1 MAYTFVTLFQ
11 KMNTID
17 RLTQYMQEAGEAG
30 RREMSA
36 AIGVSHVMIGRMVQ
50 RLTEEG
56 VLKETGYAPSGGG
69 RPEKRYRYNG
79 AHACVLLFR
88 MNEEENRGTLELLDM
103 QGRLLEQQS
112 ARFTHLHAE
121 ILDGWLDTLTRRWQ
135 RKVRHMALCVPQAQ
149 VIHELMT
156 HLKQERGLNVIPL
169 NTAEALAD
177 KHPHTLTLLC
187 RQGMPPQ
194 AAYRSAAELLPC
206 NHLHML
212 PLPDRWETMD
222 YSDHTLTEEMICR
235 LLQSLTCVLA
245 PESVVLYCDYLTERL
260 IPRIRYNLSAK
271 LKGMEHMPR
280 LHFRNISAEQLT
292 QALRSAAAQM

>member
-1 MAYTFVTLFQ
+1 
-11 KMNTID
+11 
-17 RLTQYMQEAGEAG
+17 MQEVGEAG

-88 MNEEENRGTLELLDM
+88 MNEEEKRGTLELLDM

-121 ILDGWLDTLTRRWQ
+121 ILDGWLDALTRRWQ
-135 RKVRHMALCVPQAQ
+135 RKVRHMALYVPQTQ

-169 NTAEALAD
+169 NAAEALAD
-177 KHPHTLTLLC
+177 KRSNTLTLLC
-187 RQGMPPQ
+187 QKGNIPH
-194 AAYRSAAELLPC
+194 AAHRNTAEIQTCPY
-206 NHLHML
+206 LHRL
-212 PLPDRWETMD
+212 PLPDRWESMN
-222 YSDHTLTEEMICR
+222 YSDHTMTEEMICR
-235 LLQSLTCVLA
+235 LLQILICTLYTERAVI
-245 PESVVLYCDYLTERL
+245 YCDYLTERL
-260 IPRIRYNLSAK
+260 LPRIRYNLSTK
-271 LKGMEHMPR
+271 LKG
-280 LHFRNISAEQLT
+280 IT
-292 QALRSAAAQM
+292 QAPHLSFRSIDNQLIENALRKAATKKTVST